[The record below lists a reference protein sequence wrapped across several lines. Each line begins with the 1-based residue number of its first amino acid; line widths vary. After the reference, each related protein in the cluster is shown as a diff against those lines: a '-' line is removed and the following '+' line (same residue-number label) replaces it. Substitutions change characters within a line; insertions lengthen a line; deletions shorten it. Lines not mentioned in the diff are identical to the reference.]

1 MYLFRPRLTFL
12 AEAQP
17 RRESVTLNFLGDR
30 TNYKAKDIIGII
42 TNLCCIY
49 LFQIYKFIN
58 TYILLTIFLYLAN
71 KTRNLLF
78 ARQLLIYIIYGDRTI
93 IGFVGFVANLL
104 NISTDGA
111 TVTHPKK
118 SYFSSAC
125 EYLRKIAVFI
135 KGA

>member
-49 LFQIYKFIN
+49 LFQIDK
-58 TYILLTIFLYLAN
+58 
-71 KTRNLLF
+71 
-78 ARQLLIYIIYGDRTI
+78 LLIYIIYGDRTI
-93 IGFVGFVANLL
+93 IGFVGFVVNRP
-104 NISTDGA
+104 TDGA
-111 TVTHPKK
+111 TVCVRK
-118 SYFSSAC
+118 SASEKELLFVR
-125 EYLRKIAVFI
+125 L
-135 KGA
+135 